1 MAEEVEARA
10 RVLVSRV
17 LGNIW
22 QAGLI
27 GDRARDAMNYKRNA
41 IPWYTAALL
50 KLEATRS
57 DLATLKEFV
66 AENAGGLQLYY
77 HTNEVASLEQ
87 QIIALENN
95 LPVPNITFEQ
105 SATELLKGIVSA
117 VDDGDTVFIGDIEIR
132 LASID
137 TPEKG
142 TPRGQEA
149 KRFLENLVLG
159 KEVTVYF
166 DENQPI
172 ELYGRVL
179 GVVYLGD
186 MNINLE
192 LVKNCVATVNTK
204 FGRHKYV
211 DSEEFKREGEKCTIT
226 WPGYGMIKF
235 YSNPTNAEVWVDGI
249 KAEIVTPGEIDMT
262 IGTHRVTIIAQGH
275 SPVHETIDVSTGRQE
290 LRFVLL
296 KMPVTSGLIVLQSDP
311 DGCEFTVNS
320 IPYGITPT
328 ILELGSDVPHAIV
341 CYKDGYTPK
350 AGSVVPVAGRKI
362 KVTLTLTQL

>member
-1 MAEEVEARA
+1 MPEDAA
-10 RVLVSRV
+10 RVLTLRV
-17 LGNIW
+17 LSNIW
-22 QAGLI
+22 QLGLI
-27 GDRARDAMNYKRNA
+27 EDRAREAMNYKKNA
-41 IPWYTAALL
+41 IPWYNAVLL
-50 KLEATRS
+50 KLEATKA

-66 AENAGGLQLYY
+66 AANAAELQQDY

-87 QIIALENN
+87 QLIALENN
-95 LPVPNITFEQ
+95 ASVPQMTFDQ
-105 SATELLKGIVSA
+105 SADEVLRGVVTA
-117 VDDGDTVFIGDIEIR
+117 VDDGDTVFVGETEIR

-159 KEVTVYF
+159 KEVTVYY
-166 DENQPI
+166 DEHQPI

-186 MNINLE
+186 MNVNLE
-192 LVKNCVATVNTK
+192 LVKNCVAAVNTK

-211 DSEEFKREGEKCTIT
+211 DSEEFKREGERCTIT
-226 WPGYGMIKF
+226 WPGYGVIKF
-235 YSNPTNAEVWVDGI
+235 YSNPTNAAVWIDGVQSDI
-249 KAEIVTPGEIDMT
+249 ITPGEIDMS
-262 IGTHRVTIIAQGH
+262 IGPHRVTIIAQGH
-275 SPVHETIDVSTGRQE
+275 SPVHETISVNAGKQE
-290 LRFVLL
+290 LQFVLL
-296 KMPVTSGLIVLQSDP
+296 KMPVASGLVELLSIP
-311 DGCEFTVNS
+311 DGCDFTIGD

-328 ILELGSDVPHAIV
+328 ILELGSDIPHAIV

-362 KVTLTLTQL
+362 KVTMTLTPS